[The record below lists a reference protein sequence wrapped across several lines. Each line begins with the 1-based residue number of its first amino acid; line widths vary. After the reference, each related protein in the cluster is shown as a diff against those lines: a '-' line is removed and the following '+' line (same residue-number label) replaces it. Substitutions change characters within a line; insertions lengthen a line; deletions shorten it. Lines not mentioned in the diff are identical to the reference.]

1 MSKVNERALRL
12 EIVRGYGQEIGRDVK
27 GQVRGLFVLKMS
39 EVMAPNRWMLQGKPG
54 RLVWQKKGQFFWHQS
69 GVEEAGRGA

>member
-1 MSKVNERALRL
+1 
-12 EIVRGYGQEIGRDVK
+12 
-27 GQVRGLFVLKMS
+27 MS

-54 RLVWQKKGQFFWHQS
+54 RLVWRKKGQFFWHQS